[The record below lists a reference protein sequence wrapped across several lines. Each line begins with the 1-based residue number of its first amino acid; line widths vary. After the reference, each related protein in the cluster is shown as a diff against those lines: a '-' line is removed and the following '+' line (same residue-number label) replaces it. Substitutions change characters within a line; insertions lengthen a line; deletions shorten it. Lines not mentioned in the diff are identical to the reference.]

1 MTDLKDLRV
10 RIDAIDS
17 QIIDLFNE
25 RASVANEIGAYKR
38 ESGLP
43 VLDRQRERQKVA
55 SAAAQADPDLK
66 THAQVLMEL
75 LMEASRTRQTTA
87 VAKPNETLD
96 AISSALNAQPELF
109 PTDSFVACQGVE
121 GAYSQ
126 IAAERI
132 FKHPQISYFSTFD
145 AVFKAVEQGFC
156 DFGVLPV
163 ENSYAGSVNQVFD
176 LMMRHNFYIVR
187 STRLKVN
194 HNLLVKPG
202 TKLEDIRVV
211 YSHQQAIS
219 QCAEYL
225 AALPGVKVHV
235 CENTAIAAKKVAD
248 SEQNDVAALSS
259 LSCAE
264 LYGLEAIAKG
274 VQDSGANYTRFAT
287 ISRELTIYPGAN
299 RTSLMVVLGHH
310 PGSLYKVLAKFYALD
325 INIVKLESRPIP
337 ERDFEFMFYFD
348 IDCPVAAPEF
358 KELMAT
364 LPNLCEDCR
373 YLGSY
378 TEVV

>member
-10 RIDAIDS
+10 RIDAIDT

-55 SAAAQADPDLK
+55 SAAAQADADLK

-87 VAKPNETLD
+87 VAKPNEMLD
-96 AISSALNAQPELF
+96 AIGAALKEQPELF

-132 FKHPQISYFSTFD
+132 FKHPQISYFSTFE

-202 TKLEDIRVV
+202 CKLEDIRVV

-225 AALPGVKVHV
+225 AALPNVKVHV
-235 CENTAIAAKKVAD
+235 CENTAMAAKKVAD
-248 SEQNDVAALSS
+248 SDRGDVAALSS

-264 LYGLEAIAKG
+264 LYGLDPIAKG

-287 ISRELTIYPGAN
+287 ISRDLTIYPGAN